1 MRILAACLILVLVA
15 GCGESPKPKPVA
27 VAPQPAAPSSAGAQ
41 PALAPVEPAK
51 PVTAAPEVPKPDPDK
66 ALAARVKKALDAD
79 SRLNAQG
86 VDVTASRGTVRLWGT
101 VPTAAE
107 HSRAREIA
115 AGVSG
120 VSAVESKIAVV
131 AGS

>member
-1 MRILAACLILVLVA
+1 VRSFAACLIFALAA

-27 VAPQPAAPSSAGAQ
+27 APPQPSTPQPAA

-51 PVTAAPEVPKPDPDK
+51 PVTAAPEAPKPDPDK

-86 VDVTASRGTVRLWGT
+86 VDVTASHGTVRLWGT

-107 HSRAREIA
+107 QKRARDIA

-120 VSAVESKIAVV
+120 VSAVESKIVVV